1 MNIKHLLAASVV
13 AVAPFAFAQKANAA
27 ASDCWYGDTNDR
39 ALEYAEC
46 DVTLYERYDG
56 EPYFIV
62 ELGVESIK
70 VFLWTEWDGRPEDR
84 AEIVTT
90 NTRTGKVSEGNY
102 PYAMDSDGDPGIEIG
117 DFRLVFRF
125 PDHPDAGTGNT
136 QLDPDRPGRVP
147 VSPGV
152 TPTDGLQ
159 PGDLSNTPFR
169 F

>member
-13 AVAPFAFAQKANAA
+13 AVAPLAFAQKAEAA
-27 ASDCWYGDTNDR
+27 ASDCWWGKTSDR
-39 ALEYAEC
+39 ALEHESC
-46 DVTLYERYDG
+46 NVNQYERSDG

-62 ELGVESIK
+62 ELGVETIE
-70 VFLWTEWDGRPEDR
+70 VFLWTIWNGREENR
-84 AEIVTT
+84 AELVTT

-102 PYAMDSDGDPGIEIG
+102 PFAMDSDGDARIAIG

-125 PDHPDAGTGNT
+125 PDHPEAGTGNT
-136 QLDPDRPGRVP
+136 RLDPDRPGRVP

>member
-1 MNIKHLLAASVV
+1 MNIKALLATSVV
-13 AVAPFAFAQKANAA
+13 AMAPFAFAQKADAA
-27 ASDCWYGDTNDR
+27 ASDCWWGKNSDR
-39 ALEYAEC
+39 ALEHESC
-46 DVTLYERYDG
+46 DVTQYERSDG
-56 EPYFIV
+56 EPYFVV
-62 ELGVESIK
+62 EFGVETIE
-70 VFLWTEWDGRPEDR
+70 VFLWTIWDGREEDR
-84 AEIVTT
+84 AEMVTT

-102 PYAMDSDGDPGIEIG
+102 PYVMDADGDARIAIG
-117 DFRLVFRF
+117 DFRFVFRF